1 MGRKVVQTR
10 LLEVMVALKLLE
22 KYSVES
28 AEVLKETEQD
38 PVNRGP
44 EREVGVL
51 VLVTEGTD

>member
-1 MGRKVVQTR
+1 VT
-10 LLEVMVALKLLE
+10 VALKLLE
-22 KYSVES
+22 KETVVT

-51 VLVTEGTD
+51 VLVTERTD